1 MAMTH
6 KQRNFLL
13 GCVAVFVVYFV
24 GGAILETMHRA
35 AYLHHLQAIRA
46 AQMQKAREQA
56 DAKAKA
62 KAEAKAAAPAPDKA
76 AIPAPTAKADSSP
89 LTTVSNLSGTWN
101 GRGALTG
108 RGICSLRLELRET
121 QAGTG
126 HYTGYSTLSCLNIP
140 ALMSRAHHA
149 SGIQNHMNPAANIL
163 TGEPE
168 NGSIR
173 FKVDKSIS
181 ADANGCAATSFTATP
196 FGSNKIAVQWQ
207 EGNCQGGEIL
217 LGRSGK

>member
-1 MAMTH
+1 MTH

-76 AIPAPTAKADSSP
+76 AIPAPAAKADSSP
-89 LTTVSNLSGTWN
+89 LTTVSNLSGAWN

-108 RGICSLRLELRET
+108 RWSCARRRRERVTTPGIPLF
-121 QAGTG
+121 
-126 HYTGYSTLSCLNIP
+126 
-140 ALMSRAHHA
+140 RA
-149 SGIQNHMNPAANIL
+149 
-163 TGEPE
+163 
-168 NGSIR
+168 
-173 FKVDKSIS
+173 
-181 ADANGCAATSFTATP
+181 
-196 FGSNKIAVQWQ
+196 
-207 EGNCQGGEIL
+207 
-217 LGRSGK
+217 

>member
-24 GGAILETMHRA
+24 GGSIVETMHRA

-62 KAEAKAAAPAPDKA
+62 KAEAKTAAAPEKPA
-76 AIPAPTAKADSSP
+76 APTAKADSSP

-121 QAGTG
+121 NEAPG

-149 SGIQNHMNPAANIL
+149 SGIQNHMNPAADIL